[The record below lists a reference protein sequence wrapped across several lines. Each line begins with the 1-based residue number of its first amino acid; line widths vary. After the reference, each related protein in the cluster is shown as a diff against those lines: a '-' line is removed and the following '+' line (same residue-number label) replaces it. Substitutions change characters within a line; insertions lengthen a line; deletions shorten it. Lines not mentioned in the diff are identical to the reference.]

1 MITQSD
7 LNQVEKFADRLFAKV
22 GIDVEFTRHFMDRVN
37 DARNKKA
44 ITPSELTRLFK
55 QSYSKYGKKIAQ
67 LGPDAEAVI
76 NDMKTNINMPFV
88 LNLKGNELELVAKTV
103 MRKKDFKTSGPKLS
117 FEQFS
122 NCSPFVL
129 LEDKGGKNLHLE
141 HLEDEILN
149 YGVDGGRA
157 ALDFLRSLRDMLA
170 GSARSSVNMT
180 VKWDGAP
187 AIFAG
192 VEPETG
198 DFFVAKKSVFNV
210 SPKLYKTTKEIDD
223 DLSGALNEK
232 FKVALKEFSKLGIKG
247 VLQGDLMFT
256 DDVETET
263 IDGVKYYTFQPNTIV
278 YAIPVDSVLGKT
290 INKAKVGIVWHTT
303 YTGDTLQGM
312 KASFGADIKGLKTPS
327 SVWMD
332 DATYKDASGKAT
344 FTAKETEQI
353 TAILSQVGKTF
364 NKINAN
370 GLRKFLTVQ
379 NGMTGAIAGASLKT
393 YNNSKVRAGE
403 KISNPAAHAKG
414 YEKWVF
420 DSIQK
425 QIDKVKSDKGKK
437 KYTDMQKEY
446 GREIKKHTQNL
457 TQIITF
463 QNLLVDAKMQ
473 IVNKLNSV
481 KGLTDTFIK
490 TSNGFKVT
498 NPEGYVAIDR
508 ISGGAVK
515 LVDRMEFSFN
525 NFTAVKNWMK

>member
-1 MITQSD
+1 MIS
-7 LNQVEKFADRLFAKV
+7 F
-22 GIDVEFTRHFMDRVN
+22 
-37 DARNKKA
+37 
-44 ITPSELTRLFK
+44 SEM
-55 QSYSKYGKKIAQ
+55 I
-67 LGPDAEAVI
+67 
-76 NDMKTNINMPFV
+76 
-88 LNLKGNELELVAKTV
+88 
-103 MRKKDFKTSGPKLS
+103 
-117 FEQFS
+117 
-122 NCSPFVL
+122 
-129 LEDKGGKNLHLE
+129 LEDKANKNLHLE
-141 HLEDEILN
+141 HAEDLILDH
-149 YGVDGGRA
+149 GVDGGRA
-157 ALDFLRSLRDMLA
+157 ALNFLRSLRDMLS
-170 GSARSSVNMT
+170 GSARSSVNIT
-180 VKWDGAP
+180 EKWDGAP

-192 VEPETG
+192 IEPETG

-210 SPKLYKTTKEIDD
+210 SPKLYKTAKEIDD

-256 DDVETET
+256 SDVETET

-278 YAIPVDSVLGKT
+278 YAVPVDSDLGKT

-312 KASFGADIKGLKTPS
+312 TASFGADISGLKKPS

-332 DATYKDASGKAT
+332 DATYKDVSGKAT
-344 FTAKETEQI
+344 FTAKETETI

-403 KISNPAAHAKG
+403 KINNPGAHAKG
-414 YEKWVF
+414 YEKWVEM
-420 DSIQK
+420 SIQK
-425 QIDKVKSDKGKK
+425 QIDKAKSDKGKE
-437 KYTDMQKEY
+437 KYTTMQKEY
-446 GREIKKHTQNL
+446 MREVRKHTGNL
-457 TQIITF
+457 KQIITF

-473 IVNKLNSV
+473 IVKKLNSV
-481 KGLTDTFIK
+481 KGLTDTFVK
-490 TSNGFKVT
+490 TKDGFKVT

-525 NFTAVKNWMK
+525 NFTAIKSWDK